1 MRERVSATCVFE
13 RDSSDEPSP
22 PLSRRAL
29 SASRGAEPSGDAVL
43 STQRARAGGT
53 IALCLGTNP
62 RLDALTARD
71 NARLASLRRRRGQV
85 PCRVHR
91 RPQQAAPKSRL
102 EAEDRDNPIVT
113 SLRGVNTESFGRQMQ
128 RSKFPPV

>member
-91 RPQQAAPKSRL
+91 RPQQAAPKSSL
-102 EAEDRDNPIVT
+102 EAEGQRQPDRNFLEGSKHGILP
-113 SLRGVNTESFGRQMQ
+113 NQM
-128 RSKFPPV
+128 